1 MQYIHGVAARS
12 VHYFHKPGPILQDV
26 GFFLLPVRNFHS
38 LSFSLSPIKYVK

>member
-38 LSFSLSPIKYVK
+38 LSFSLSPIKCVK